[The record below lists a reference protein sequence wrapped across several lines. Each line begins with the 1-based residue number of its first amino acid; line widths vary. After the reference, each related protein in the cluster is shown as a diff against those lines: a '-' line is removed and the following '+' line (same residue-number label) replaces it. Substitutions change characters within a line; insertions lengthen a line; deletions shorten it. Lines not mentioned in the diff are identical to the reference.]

1 MNNDVLANNTGK
13 KRLGYIDALRGFS
26 MFLVVF
32 GHITTISIGTN
43 TIFSQ
48 FFQTFRMPM
57 FFFISGFIGYKA
69 VECWDL
75 YFYFNRLKTKAF
87 VQLVPLIIF
96 LSLYAFTRG
105 KSLLEYIN
113 HQLGYYWFTFVLFEM
128 FLLYYTLSTIS
139 KFTTKWTL
147 KIGLVVISVLGILY
161 LSIGDRS
168 ISIYK
173 LLCLENLFKYF
184 QFFTLGLFCKMY
196 QDTFCRMVSNKW
208 FKTLIMPLFIVLFCV
223 VSISGLNNI
232 LYSVLHDLIIRY
244 VGVLMVFMIF
254 YSVRD
259 VFNTENRIVTSM
271 RFVGRRTL
279 DIYLL
284 HFFFLPDLKF
294 MAPLICGNDRI
305 IIEFILYTFF
315 SISVIAMS
323 LSVSWIIR
331 RSDILAY
338 WCFGSKPRK

>member
-1 MNNDVLANNTGK
+1 MNNSVLANNSTK

-43 TIFSQ
+43 TILSS

-69 VECWDL
+69 VDYWDKE
-75 YFYFNRLKTKAF
+75 FYFKRLKTKAF

-113 HQLGYYWFTFVLFEM
+113 NQLGYYWFTFVLFEM
-128 FLLYYTLSTIS
+128 FVLYYTLSIIS
-139 KFTTKWTL
+139 KFTKKWIV
-147 KIGLVVISVLGILY
+147 KIGLVVISTLGILY

-168 ISIYK
+168 LSIYK
-173 LLCLENLFKYF
+173 MLCLENLFKYF
-184 QFFTLGLFCKMY
+184 HFFTLGLFCKMY
-196 QDTFCRMVSNKW
+196 QDTFYRLVTNKW
-208 FKTLIMPLFIVLFCV
+208 FKTIIMPLFIILFCV
-223 VSISGLNNI
+223 VNIGGLDKF
-232 LYSVLHDLIIRY
+232 LYSILHDITIRY
-244 VGVLMVFMIF
+244 VGVVMVFMIF

-259 VFNTENRIVTSM
+259 VFNTEDQIIKSM

-294 MAPLICGNDRI
+294 IEPFIRGNNRT
-305 IIEFILYTFF
+305 IIEFFIYTIL
-315 SISVIAMS
+315 SVSVIAMC

-331 RSDILAY
+331 RSDTLAY
-338 WCFGSKPRK
+338 WCFGSKQRN